1 MRGEIKAME
10 DHFTDCIERKNR
22 VIRRLLCDLDESEE
36 IYSTMLHTHM
46 ENIEKINSIYNDR
59 LRYFREAYEK
69 NRKIL
74 LDRNE
79 KEVTRY
85 LEYKEKAQ
93 RELEAVFYGLEE
105 NAEKSQSEAHERHL
119 QKLDEFKN
127 AVNIIQVLVLF
138 LNS

>member
-10 DHFTDCIERKNR
+10 DLFTDCVERKNR

-46 ENIEKINSIYNDR
+46 ENIEKIINIYNER
-59 LRYFREAYEK
+59 LRYFRETYEK

-74 LDRNE
+74 LDQNK
-79 KEVTRY
+79 KELDCY
-85 LEYKEKAQ
+85 LSYKQKAQ

-105 NAEKSQSEAHERHL
+105 NAEKAQNIAHERHL

-127 AVNIIQVLVLF
+127 AVIF
-138 LNS
+138 D

>member
-10 DHFTDCIERKNR
+10 ELFTDCVERKNR

-46 ENIEKINSIYNDR
+46 ENIEKIINIYNER
-59 LRYFREAYEK
+59 LRYFCETYNN

-74 LDRNE
+74 LDQNT
-79 KEVTRY
+79 KELEFY
-85 LEYKEKAQ
+85 LSYKQKAQ

-105 NAEKSQSEAHERHL
+105 NAEKAQTLAHERHV

-127 AVNIIQVLVLF
+127 AVRFVLF
-138 LNS
+138 